1 VILLDYIASIFLL
14 LSAITAHQFQIKT
27 WLYGIISCVAYFIIF
42 FNNHLYADMILQVFY
57 IIFSV
62 FGFLAWSAHKSLNKY
77 NITESMIRAKDLK
90 KMYIT
95 YFEFAFI
102 SIPIIGYLLS
112 KTNDPLPYIDSML
125 FIFSIIATI
134 MLTMKDENSWLV
146 WMFVNAIYFV
156 IFGQR
161 ELFSS
166 SFIYLILFINAF
178 YGYYKWDK
186 IQKD

>member
-1 VILLDYIASIFLL
+1 
-14 LSAITAHQFQIKT
+14 
-27 WLYGIISCVAYFIIF
+27 
-42 FNNHLYADMILQVFY
+42 
-57 IIFSV
+57 
-62 FGFLAWSAHKSLNKY
+62 
-77 NITESMIRAKDLK
+77 
-90 KMYIT
+90 
-95 YFEFAFI
+95 
-102 SIPIIGYLLS
+102 
-112 KTNDPLPYIDSML
+112 ML